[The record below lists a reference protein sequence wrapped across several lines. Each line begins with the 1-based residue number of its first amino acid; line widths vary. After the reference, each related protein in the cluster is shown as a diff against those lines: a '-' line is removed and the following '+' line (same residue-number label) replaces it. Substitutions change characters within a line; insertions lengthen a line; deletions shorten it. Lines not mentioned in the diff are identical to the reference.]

1 MMTCEVHFAQK
12 NKEGEEVCGDTVK
25 IKRSEEKT
33 VVSVSDGLGSGIK
46 ASILSTLTASM
57 ATTMVFS
64 KVPIEEVF
72 SSIVSTLPTCK
83 VRGISYSTLATVSV
97 DHRTGVCEIYEYD
110 FPVILIYRNSELV
123 NIEKTSVE
131 IKGRKIYCSKFVS
144 QPGDLIFLMTDGIT
158 QAGMGTKRFPFGFGI
173 ENVKFE
179 LSNLIKHKVS
189 LESITQH
196 LVRLARALDSGTK
209 GDDATV
215 CVINVRE
222 RKNLTIMVGPPE
234 KKENDTVVVQ
244 KLLSADGKKII
255 CGGTTSQI
263 VERIIGRKVEI
274 DFSSISEISPPTG
287 YMEGIDLVTEGI
299 ITLSQVFRYY
309 ESQSNKLG
317 IGAQKIID
325 MLEEADLVKFLVG
338 RAINPAHQNPLFSHD
353 ISLKFRLIHDI
364 AQILQKKGKI
374 VCIEYF

>member
-72 SSIVSTLPTCK
+72 SSIVSTLPICK

-158 QAGMGTKRFPFGFGI
+158 QAG
-173 ENVKFE
+173 
-179 LSNLIKHKVS
+179 
-189 LESITQH
+189 
-196 LVRLARALDSGTK
+196 
-209 GDDATV
+209 
-215 CVINVRE
+215 
-222 RKNLTIMVGPPE
+222 
-234 KKENDTVVVQ
+234 
-244 KLLSADGKKII
+244 
-255 CGGTTSQI
+255 
-263 VERIIGRKVEI
+263 
-274 DFSSISEISPPTG
+274 
-287 YMEGIDLVTEGI
+287 
-299 ITLSQVFRYY
+299 
-309 ESQSNKLG
+309 
-317 IGAQKIID
+317 
-325 MLEEADLVKFLVG
+325 
-338 RAINPAHQNPLFSHD
+338 
-353 ISLKFRLIHDI
+353 
-364 AQILQKKGKI
+364 
-374 VCIEYF
+374 